1 MELPLAKYKQR
12 LKQLEQELQKPEVV
26 SNPEL
31 MKKLSREYSKL
42 KTIADVSEQ
51 LDQKRQ
57 ELEEFEEL
65 IKETEDE
72 AEKQQIET
80 EISTLKH
87 EIEQLENKLLEAV
100 VPPDPDDSK
109 NAIMEIRAGTGGEE
123 AALFAMDLFKMYL
136 KYAESKGWKI
146 NITDL
151 HETELGGIRE
161 ATLLIEGKG
170 VYGDLKYESGVHRVQ
185 RVPITESGG
194 RIHTSSASVVVMPEA
209 PELEIEIKPED
220 LKIETFR
227 AGGPG
232 GQYVNVTDSA
242 VRITHIPTGIS
253 VSCQDERSQHKNK
266 QKALRILKA
275 RLKDKFERDKIERE
289 SQLRRSYIGTGDRS
303 EKIRTYNF
311 PQNRVTD
318 HRIGL
323 TLYALDR
330 IMEGKIHP
338 VIEALKRSE
347 KLKRLEEIFKA
358 HQEIKTDH

>member
-1 MELPLAKYKQR
+1 MK
-12 LKQLEQELQKPEVV
+12 LEKELQKPEAV
-26 SNPEL
+26 SRPDL
-31 MKKLSREYSKL
+31 LKQISREYSKL
-42 KTIADVSEQ
+42 KTIVEVTE
-51 LDQKRQ
+51 LLNCKTQ
-57 ELEEFEEL
+57 ELKEFNEL
-65 IKETEDE
+65 IKEAENDT
-72 AEKQQIET
+72 EKQQIEM
-80 EISTLKH
+80 EISTLKT
-87 EIEQLENKLLEAV
+87 EIKQLENRLLDLL
-100 VPPDPDDSK
+100 VPPTAADNK

-136 KYAESKGWKI
+136 RYAESRRWRI
-146 NITDL
+146 NVTDL
-151 HETELGGIRE
+151 HLTELGGIRE

-185 RVPITESGG
+185 RVPVTESGG

-209 PELEIEIKPED
+209 PDKEIEIKPGD
-220 LKIETFR
+220 LKVETFR

-242 VRITHIPTGIS
+242 VRITHIPTGIT

-266 QKALRILKA
+266 QKAMRILIA
-275 RLKDKFERDKIERE
+275 RLKDKFERDKMERE
-289 SQLRRSYIGTGDRS
+289 AQLRRSYIGTGDRS

-311 PQNRVTD
+311 PQNRLTD

-330 IMEGKIHP
+330 VMEGKLHP

-347 KLKRLEEIFKA
+347 KLKRLEEVLKSP
-358 HQEIKTDH
+358 QKTKNTH

>member
-1 MELPLAKYKQR
+1 MKLPIHEYRKR
-12 LKQLEQELQKPEVV
+12 LRQLESELQKQEVI
-26 SNPEL
+26 SNPDL
-31 MKKLSREYSKL
+31 LRNLSREYSKL
-42 KTIADVSEQ
+42 KTILEISEQ
-51 LDQKRQ
+51 LNRKKE
-57 ELEEFEEL
+57 ELNEFEEL
-65 IKETEDE
+65 IIETEDDV
-72 AEKQQIET
+72 EKHQIEM
-80 EISTLKH
+80 EISTLKT
-87 EIEQLENKLLEAV
+87 EISELENRLLDAV

-136 KYAESKGWKI
+136 RYAESRKWKV
-146 NITDL
+146 NVTDL

-161 ATLLIEGKG
+161 VTLLIEGKG

-242 VRITHIPTGIS
+242 VRITHIPTGIT

-275 RLKDKFERDKIERE
+275 RLRDKLERDRMEQE

-311 PQNRVTD
+311 PQNRLTD

-323 TLYALDR
+323 TLYSLDR
-330 IMEGKIHP
+330 ILEGKLHP

-347 KLKRLEEIFKA
+347 KLKRLEEIFKTP
-358 HQEIKTDH
+358 QETTTHN